1 MKTIYNF
8 SAGPAVLHPSV
19 IRSTADAAN
28 NFNNSGMSL
37 MEMSHRS
44 KPVVDMVNETEEL
57 SRELLQIPKEFEV
70 LFLQGGAS
78 LQFSMIPMNLL
89 TKDAVADYTDTGSW
103 SYKALNQAKLFGKV
117 NIASSS
123 RTSNYSFIPK
133 EINQLTESIYL
144 HITSNN
150 TIYGTQ
156 WKEFPKPLNSSG
168 FLVAD
173 MSSDIFS
180 RPLNFDNFGLI
191 YAGAQK
197 NIGPAG
203 VTLVVIRKELLKV
216 IDRKIPDM
224 LSYRIHI
231 EKNSMF
237 NTPPVMSIY
246 AINCSLKWLKSVGGV
261 ESINKNNP
269 IKAKLLYSE
278 IKRNSL
284 FQSPIAKEDRSL
296 MNIPFIFN
304 DEIKEDEATFLEFCD
319 KRGLKTLKGHRSV
332 GGFRASIYNA
342 MPLKG
347 VEALIHAMQDYEK
360 LIRHH

>member
-203 VTLVVIRKELLKV
+203 VTLVVIRKELRKE

-261 ESINKNNP
+261 ESINKNNS
-269 IKAKLLYSE
+269 IKAKLLYTE

-284 FQSPIAKEDRSL
+284 FQSPVAKEDRSL
-296 MNIPFIFN
+296 MNIPFVFN
-304 DEIKEDEATFLEFCD
+304 EDIKENDTLFLEFCD
-319 KRGLKTLKGHRSV
+319 KRWVKT
-332 GGFRASIYNA
+332 
-342 MPLKG
+342 
-347 VEALIHAMQDYEK
+347 
-360 LIRHH
+360 